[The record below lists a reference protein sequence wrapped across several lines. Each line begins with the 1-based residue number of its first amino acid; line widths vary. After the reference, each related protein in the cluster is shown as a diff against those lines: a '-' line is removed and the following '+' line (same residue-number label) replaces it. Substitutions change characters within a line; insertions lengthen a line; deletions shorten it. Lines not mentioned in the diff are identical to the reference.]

1 MDPDFAERLRKQ
13 VTPKKATV
21 CNFIELYILYYSK
34 KICIQTVLKYN

>member
-21 CNFIELYILYYSK
+21 CNFIELYILLLFL
-34 KICIQTVLKYN
+34 LKFTI